1 MQKEKIYTVQEM
13 EEGVPRITIRGK
25 WLHSIGIGNGTKL
38 KYVEGRNMII
48 LIKVPEKEAAKHEQ
62 CEKMNKLERQINF
75 MKKENA
81 LAGGF

>member
-25 WLHSIGIGNGTKL
+25 WLNSIGLGHGTKL

-48 LIKVPEKEAAKHEQ
+48 LVKVPEKAAGQQKKQKEISF
-62 CEKMNKLERQINF
+62 LERQI
-75 MKKENA
+75 KSLKREA
-81 LAGGF
+81 AV